1 MPPTIPVDHY
11 FVSGN
16 QQNRNESP
24 IPLSHANDV
33 QWLKIFACFEHSNL
47 LKVNELELSGKEEKR
62 ELLPFFLLFPLNLHP
77 MKGRGECL
85 VKKKNKGWAGRC
97 SPPAK
102 VADQIPL
109 EEERETRE

>member
-47 LKVNELELSGKEEKR
+47 LKVNELELSGGKRKAREEVTDQT
-62 ELLPFFLLFPLNLHP
+62 LPPL
-77 MKGRGECL
+77 
-85 VKKKNKGWAGRC
+85 A
-97 SPPAK
+97 
-102 VADQIPL
+102 PL
-109 EEERETRE
+109 